1 MKTALAIIRESLL
14 EHIDN
19 SNNKIIAR
27 DTIDSLIIN

>member
-1 MKTALAIIRESLL
+1 MKHALVIIRESLL

-27 DTIDSLIIN
+27 DTIDRLLIN